1 MAITQITFENIE
13 ILKEDKTRGVYEFIA
28 EINPSFP
35 PIMKGR
41 NPRAVDP
48 TRQRY
53 ADIVKGLADNPN
65 FEDFN
70 RGLLLTAT
78 DVIMDRSGTRCL
90 VLLDPAKRE
99 GHFDGGHTEHAI
111 QSTLDEIATLNRRVR
126 ARVYTGD
133 LTDAEIKKMA
143 YANNNMKP
151 QEERNHVD
159 LEGGFDKLKA
169 ALGTLAK
176 NISFFDG
183 DPGAYRIEDIIGM
196 EIATTGNFA
205 TKFFETMT
213 GRSKKLTSLRDF
225 YRKGATHKVK
235 WHVSRLADL
244 NKLCEGPKPIIR
256 DVAMLWDYIIEN
268 SENLY
273 DASGRRSSY
282 ARLSLHEKPLTT
294 RNIVTTTLSGNP
306 VSNAL
311 PFVMA
316 TMILEGLLRHEL
328 VLDSSCN
335 LKWRGSL
342 GDAQQ
347 RYAAEARGVI
357 KFLNDKW
364 GAWSAQ
370 GGSARDF
377 SEDAQVWTEVYQRLM

>member
-1 MAITQITFENIE
+1 MAITQIIFENIE
-13 ILKEDKTRGVYEFIA
+13 ILKDDKTKGVCEFIA

-35 PIMKGR
+35 PIIKGR

-48 TRQRY
+48 SRQRY
-53 ADIVKGLADNPN
+53 ADIVKGLEDNPN

-78 DVIMDRSGTRCL
+78 DVIVDRNGTRCAI
-90 VLLDPAKRE
+90 VLDDAKNE

-111 QSTLDEIATLNRRVR
+111 QTTLDTIATLGRRVR
-126 ARVYTGD
+126 MRVYTGN

-159 LEGGFDKLKA
+159 LEGGFDELKS
-169 ALGTLAK
+169 ALGPLAQ

-183 DPGAYRIEDIIGM
+183 DPGAYRIEDVIGF
-196 EIATTGNFA
+196 EIATTGNLA
-205 TKFFETMT
+205 TKFFETVT
-213 GRSKKLTSLRDF
+213 GRSKKVTSLRDF

-235 WHVSRLADL
+235 WHVRRLTDL
-244 NKLCEGPKPIIR
+244 NKLCAGRKPIIR
-256 DVAMLWDYIIEN
+256 DVATLWDYIIEK

-273 DASGRRSSY
+273 DATGRRSSY
-282 ARLSLHEKPLTT
+282 GRLSLHEKPLTT

-306 VSNAL
+306 VTNAL

-328 VLDSSCN
+328 VLDSSYN
-335 LKWRGSL
+335 VKWRGGL

-347 RYAAEARGVI
+347 RYADSARDII
-357 KFLNDKW
+357 KFLNDRW

-370 GGSARDF
+370 GESARDF
-377 SEDAQVWTEVYQRLM
+377 SEDASVWTEVYQRLM